1 MPTDPNHHTPEVAPE
16 AKPAGTSRRGALGA
30 ALAGAGALGALGA
43 LAGCSAN
50 NSSAQTSASASS
62 TTVKD
67 SHSFYGEH
75 QSGISTEVQDRMYF
89 AALNLKTTDRDEIQS
104 LFKEW
109 SAAAA
114 KLQAGE
120 LVGEDRSYEAPPK
133 DTGEAMDCLPR
144 T

>member
-1 MPTDPNHHTPEVAPE
+1 MGV
-16 AKPAGTSRRGALGA
+16 
-30 ALAGAGALGALGA
+30 LGA
-43 LAGCSAN
+43 LAGCSSD
-50 NSSAQTSASASS
+50 SSAQTSASASS
-62 TTVKD
+62 TAVKD

-114 KLQAGE
+114 KLQVGE

-133 DTGEAMDCLPR
+133 DTGEAMDLSAANLTSPLGWVVASSLMMR
-144 T
+144 VRIALALRASSRRRWSASLI